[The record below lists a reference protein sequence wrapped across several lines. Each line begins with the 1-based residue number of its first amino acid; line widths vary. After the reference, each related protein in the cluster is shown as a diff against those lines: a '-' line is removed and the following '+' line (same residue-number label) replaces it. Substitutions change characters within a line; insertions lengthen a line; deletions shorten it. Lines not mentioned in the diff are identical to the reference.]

1 MAALP
6 ASQLLLLSIVLL
18 LSLAAINWLF
28 WRRSRPDAAQRKR
41 TNNGRTFRVRG
52 IPADWD
58 TKRLTSLLMETFDL
72 VPTVTSLAQEI
83 QTGVQSATVSFQAA
97 SDVLRMP
104 EPGTSIRL
112 PRSLNE
118 EASRRAYLQLDDD
131 FHGMTTLFTP
141 PEDDHR
147 VDIIALSG
155 LGGHAFGSFKQR
167 AGDYMW
173 LRDALPDDLTRDT
186 TGRPM
191 ARVVTFGYES
201 GVAGSKNIQNLEDLG
216 TMLHNS
222 LLPLISSPITL
233 ISLSKSKNEE
243 DQRLLQAVYGIVF
256 FGVPH
261 DGMDIMSLIP
271 MVGDGPNRFL
281 VESLSRINS
290 QILSI
295 QQREFESALGGQ
307 GDSEVVCFYE
317 TEESPTAQQDSAG
330 GWAMEGPPAI
340 LVTKASATHGRSWE
354 NGPEHFCAVARTHS
368 NMVKFSP
375 HDPEYDKVRDRLRG
389 LAHRALRLP
398 SQGRHPPKPQR
409 LPGRHALRCPR

>member
-147 VDIIALSG
+147 V
-155 LGGHAFGSFKQR
+155 
-167 AGDYMW
+167 
-173 LRDALPDDLTRDT
+173 
-186 TGRPM
+186 
-191 ARVVTFGYES
+191 E
-201 GVAGSKNIQNLEDLG
+201 
-216 TMLHNS
+216 
-222 LLPLISSPITL
+222 
-233 ISLSKSKNEE
+233 
-243 DQRLLQAVYGIVF
+243 
-256 FGVPH
+256 
-261 DGMDIMSLIP
+261 
-271 MVGDGPNRFL
+271 
-281 VESLSRINS
+281 
-290 QILSI
+290 
-295 QQREFESALGGQ
+295 
-307 GDSEVVCFYE
+307 
-317 TEESPTAQQDSAG
+317 
-330 GWAMEGPPAI
+330 
-340 LVTKASATHGRSWE
+340 
-354 NGPEHFCAVARTHS
+354 
-368 NMVKFSP
+368 
-375 HDPEYDKVRDRLRG
+375 
-389 LAHRALRLP
+389 
-398 SQGRHPPKPQR
+398 
-409 LPGRHALRCPR
+409 